1 MKCVACGSE
10 SLVEGHVSPGR
21 GTDDLRFRPG
31 DNSYLKSMFGVGS
44 HPVRAYG
51 CARCGHLQLAVD
63 FNEEDLRRFLEFEG
77 QQPSV
82 LERLG
87 EGHDEPP
94 GHGG

>member
-10 SLVEGHVSPGR
+10 SLVEGRVASGKV
-21 GTDDLRFRPG
+21 TEDLRFRPA
-31 DNSYLKSMFGVGS
+31 DNSYLKTILGLGS
-44 HPVRAYG
+44 RLVRAYG
-51 CARCGHLQLAVD
+51 CARCGHLQFVVD

-87 EGHDEPP
+87 EE
-94 GHGG
+94 GGGASGQGG